1 MESGAN
7 AGNLK
12 AVESAGKFA
21 TGLTFA
27 PHWLK
32 SEQRRCDWLEHVSYP
47 KQNSCII
54 SRDCYLL
61 HVLPLFHRFKGFP
74 IPCFHL
80 TVYCRHFLQHQ
91 VTDFS

>member
-47 KQNSCII
+47 KQLRNFP
-54 SRDCYLL
+54 RLL
-61 HVLPLFHRFKGFP
+61 LVTCFAAFSSVQGFSHPVLSFNCLLPSFP
-74 IPCFHL
+74 STSSH
-80 TVYCRHFLQHQ
+80 
-91 VTDFS
+91 